1 MENLGFKILVALGI
15 LFSNILAII
24 PFYLSGVYANCLFDL
39 LALPPITLTSL
50 DTELA
55 KKFFIQIW
63 SYLIHSENIE
73 DITCHL
79 IEFFLSIMQ
88 LIFLILYLAID
99 EFTLKITS
107 KDTHHN
113 INNMHN
119 DESNAIYFMMNS
131 NDGSNDDDPVWSKT
145 NKGKYKATILDQDQ
159 QDPAISITDK
169 AKGQIIDIEQ
179 EEHEQEDEDGHYSIY
194 SPSEYSV
201 IDTNTINS
209 DDDEELVEK
218 KLALQELDRKL
229 QQEARDREMA
239 MKLEND
245 LTLNEEL
252 DNTDLFFNVEKV
264 SSDLNKE
271 INRLNSYFPSETGQA
286 SSSNTTEES
295 TTSKEPAKKHILESD
310 LNKPDNK
317 KNKK

>member
-1 MENLGFKILVALGI
+1 MKNLGFKILLVLGI
-15 LFSNILAII
+15 LFSNILAYI
-24 PFYLSGVYANCLFDL
+24 PFYLLGVYANCLFDF

-73 DITCHL
+73 DISCDL

-88 LIFLILYLAID
+88 LIFLILYLAIE

-107 KDTHHN
+107 KDTHLN

-119 DESNAIYFMMNS
+119 DELNAIYFMMNS
-131 NDGSNDDDPVWSKT
+131 NQGSNDDDPVWSKT
-145 NKGKYKATILDQDQ
+145 NKGKYKATILDEDQ

-169 AKGQIIDIEQ
+169 SKHKTIDIE
-179 EEHEQEDEDGHYSIY
+179 EEELEEDEDGHYSIY

-209 DDDEELVEK
+209 EDDEELVEK

-239 MKLEND
+239 IKLEND
-245 LTLNEEL
+245 LRLDEEL

-271 INRLNSYFPSETGQA
+271 IDRLNSYFPSETGQA

-295 TTSKEPAKKHILESD
+295 TTSKEPDKKHMLESD